1 MLEIIRKSPD
11 FGKAE
16 SSADDGFSSAEVEST
31 EGESPGGDTF
41 DDPGKIKKGKQE
53 KQVLE
58 DESEANGQIQR
69 VSSAGAKFLIFLSLP
84 ADTLLHHFSSYKQK
98 H

>member
-1 MLEIIRKSPD
+1 MEIIRKSLD
-11 FGKAE
+11 FGEAK
-16 SSADDGFSSAEVEST
+16 SSADDAEVEST
-31 EGESPGGDTF
+31 EGESPGGDMF

-69 VSSAGAKFLIFLSLP
+69 VSSAGAKFLLFLSFP
-84 ADTLLHHFSSYKQK
+84 ALMQTLSCISELF
-98 H
+98 